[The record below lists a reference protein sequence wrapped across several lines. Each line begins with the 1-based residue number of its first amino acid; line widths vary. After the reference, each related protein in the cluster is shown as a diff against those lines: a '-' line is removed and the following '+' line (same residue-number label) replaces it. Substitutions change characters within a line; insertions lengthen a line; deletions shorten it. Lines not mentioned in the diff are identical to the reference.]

1 MNSQRKMRVCVVG
14 AGAAGL
20 CALRHFAANLNE
32 FEIEAFEKM
41 EKIGGTWIYN
51 EKTGFDVKGL
61 PIHSSMYRNLRTNL
75 PCEIMNFPD
84 YRKMKG
90 DKSSTV
96 THQQVLAYLKDYAKH
111 FQLCQFIQF
120 NTLVEHVQPEL
131 IETDKKFTI
140 WKVQVKNLETNQVFQ
155 KQFDVIIICAG
166 QYFDPNIPVI
176 AGIITFPGQILHSHS
191 YRKPEEFSEK
201 SIVIL
206 GASASGID
214 IGIELC
220 DKAKQVYLSH
230 YGKRIVS
237 ILPSNLT
244 QVAAINK
251 VEGNSVFFDDG
262 NSVIADTIIY
272 CTGYSISFPF
282 LDPSCGI
289 TVDENYVSPIYQHM
303 INIKYPTMCFFSL
316 NNKIVPFPMFHM
328 KAQYFLALLKG
339 RASLPSKEEM
349 LEDSKCK
356 TEKKRHAHVLG
367 AQQWAY
373 HNNLAQ
379 AGGFNPLPPF
389 YQVGYD
395 AWSKLRASN
404 LWHYKDY
411 KLVIADDDKSVE
423 ITLQQ

>member
-251 VEGNSVFFDDG
+251 
-262 NSVIADTIIY
+262 
-272 CTGYSISFPF
+272 
-282 LDPSCGI
+282 
-289 TVDENYVSPIYQHM
+289 
-303 INIKYPTMCFFSL
+303 
-316 NNKIVPFPMFHM
+316 
-328 KAQYFLALLKG
+328 AQYFLALLKG